1 MFFIYYMNH
10 FIFICSYIWWID
22 GLYSDKKRAS
32 YSERI
37 LWMNVELLLC
47 FWGSVFVTKKR
58 EEDERTIYEQYIYIY
73 ARYVHTHIPC
83 SGQRG
88 MVLFCSYSCFGIFSS
103 PSFSLRSRS
112 FLSLSWA
119 HPFCHIRV
127 YSFLCLLLPS
137 WVVLKF

>member
-10 FIFICSYIWWID
+10 FI
-22 GLYSDKKRAS
+22 LYVHTYSGSTVFTSIRRGCCTPREFYGRTLSCCCVFGEVFLSPKKGKKMR
-32 YSERI
+32 ERY
-37 LWMNVELLLC
+37 MSN
-47 FWGSVFVTKKR
+47 
-58 EEDERTIYEQYIYIY
+58 IYIY
-73 ARYVHTHIPC
+73 ARYLHTHIPC
-83 SGQRG
+83 SGRRG